1 MPQAVR
7 RDPLLAFAQFLVGAL
22 AGLFAF
28 AGIMIAIGLGAVA
41 TVQRDYVF
49 AKLAA
54 TGVSEA
60 GYGAVLF
67 ALVLIIML
75 MAIGTFFMREL
86 FRLVGSVEEGDPFRP
101 FNADRLRRMGWN
113 TVASQL
119 ILFALAA
126 IAHSFGGYRQALLAE
141 DAMLAGFSA
150 LLLTL
155 ILFILARV
163 FRVGAEMRSEL
174 EGTV

>member
-1 MPQAVR
+1 MPQTFR
-7 RDPLLAFAQFLVGAL
+7 KDPLLAFAQLVVGAL
-22 AGLFAF
+22 IGLFAF
-28 AGIMIAIGLGAVA
+28 AGIIVAIGLGAVA

-49 AKLAA
+49 AKLVAA
-54 TGVSEA
+54 GIPEA
-60 GYGAVLF
+60 GYVAVLVG
-67 ALVLIIML
+67 LVLIIML
-75 MAIGTFFMREL
+75 TALGGLFMREL
-86 FRLVGSVEEGDPFRP
+86 FRLVGSVEKGDPFQP

-113 TVASQL
+113 TVASQM

-126 IAHSFGGYRQALLAE
+126 IAHSFGGYREALLAE
-141 DAMLAGFSA
+141 DATLAGFSA
-150 LLLTL
+150 LLLAL